1 MAEKDSQTKS
11 ALKGAF
17 WGGVVGG
24 GSSAL
29 AIGYLDEFMAFASK
43 SAQTKFDSS
52 TIKVVLATTVVGAAI
67 GAFAS
72 AKSAKAN
79 YTPWT
84 ERVDDQ
90 RTEVSAT
97 PLTR

>member
-1 MAEKDSQTKS
+1 MAEKDSPTKS

-24 GSSAL
+24 ASSAA

-43 SAQTKFDSS
+43 SAQDKFYGS
-52 TIKVVLATTVVGAAI
+52 IVKVVLATTVVGAVI

-72 AKSAKAN
+72 TKSAKAN
-79 YTPWT
+79 HTPWT
-84 ERVDDQ
+84 ERVDVQGTDQ
-90 RTEVSAT
+90 PVK
-97 PLTR
+97 PLSR